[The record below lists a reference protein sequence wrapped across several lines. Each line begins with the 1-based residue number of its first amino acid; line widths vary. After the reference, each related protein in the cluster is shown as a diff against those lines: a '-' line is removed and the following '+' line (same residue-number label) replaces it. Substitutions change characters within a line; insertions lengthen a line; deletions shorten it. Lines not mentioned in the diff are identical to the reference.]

1 MEGAV
6 STVQAHTLARTCG
19 DTCTHVHTGTQAH
32 VHTHKHTCASTG
44 RRTGTMHTHT
54 PVPVALVA
62 MEQVRGPGQPGTRA
76 TRGVTVADTGGR
88 ERRHFS
94 RQHMSLQGSRNKKAK
109 NASMALRRSG
119 RHDPTLDVRPG
130 DLRRSLLRAS
140 PSHSQRTHSALHRGP
155 SWDGAH
161 GIGYRRG
168 NVTSGRSGTVRWGA
182 RHWGA
187 VVLSPG
193 AGGGRGQGAP
203 SAARSPVAVPASA
216 RLMPH
221 RPSGAAH
228 HPPMESRPGKP
239 RSQGCPRR
247 DLPRR
252 AHEARRAAP
261 ALPTGELLISLGP
274 RTGGILAGAGVR
286 HGGPGS
292 RCHSAG
298 VRPSSPG

>member
-155 SWDGAH
+155 GWDGAH
-161 GIGYRRG
+161 GIRVSERERHQREERDSEVG
-168 NVTSGRSGTVRWGA
+168 GTALGCGGALPGSRW
-182 RHWGA
+182 R
-187 VVLSPG
+187 PG
-193 AGGGRGQGAP
+193 P
-203 SAARSPVAVPASA
+203 RSPVCGQVTRRRPRKCPAHATQAFRGRASPPHGEPPRKA
-216 RLMPH
+216 PFTGMPTQG
-221 RPSGAAH
+221 S
-228 HPPMESRPGKP
+228 
-239 RSQGCPRR
+239 SQACP
-247 DLPRR
+247 
-252 AHEARRAAP
+252 
-261 ALPTGELLISLGP
+261 
-274 RTGGILAGAGVR
+274 
-286 HGGPGS
+286 
-292 RCHSAG
+292 
-298 VRPSSPG
+298 